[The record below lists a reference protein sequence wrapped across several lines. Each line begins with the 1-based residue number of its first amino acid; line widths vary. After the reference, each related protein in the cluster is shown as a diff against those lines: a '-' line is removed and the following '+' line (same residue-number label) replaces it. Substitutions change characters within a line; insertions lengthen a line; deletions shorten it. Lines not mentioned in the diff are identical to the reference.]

1 MALDMIDVAS
11 RHTAPDGTP
20 MRIRVGLHC
29 GPIMAGVVGRKQPR
43 WCLFGDA
50 VNVASRMESTSVP
63 MRCQVSNPV
72 AELLAPAAK
81 EPGSR
86 MRLES
91 RGRVSV
97 KGKGDMSTWF
107 LISTSEIGDSVRQRD
122 PLAGRSVSDGGA
134 SAPMGDGARVSFAPD
149 LESDRTASPGGA
161 MRRDSILEEVSIDMP
176 AASV

>member
-1 MALDMIDVAS
+1 MASMALDMIDVAS

-20 MRIRVGLHC
+20 MRIRVGISC

-50 VNVASRMESTSVP
+50 VNVASRMETTSVP

-81 EPGSR
+81 EPGVR
-86 MRLES
+86 FNLES

-97 KGKGDMSTWF
+97 KGKGDMTTWF
-107 LISTSEIGDSVRQRD
+107 LVPSSEAGDSVRQRD
-122 PLAGRSVSDGGA
+122 PLARGSASDGGA
-134 SAPMGDGARVSFAPD
+134 LAPLAPD
-149 LESDRTASPGGA
+149 LESDPTTSAGGA
-161 MRRDSILEEVSIDMP
+161 MRRESLMEEV
-176 AASV
+176 